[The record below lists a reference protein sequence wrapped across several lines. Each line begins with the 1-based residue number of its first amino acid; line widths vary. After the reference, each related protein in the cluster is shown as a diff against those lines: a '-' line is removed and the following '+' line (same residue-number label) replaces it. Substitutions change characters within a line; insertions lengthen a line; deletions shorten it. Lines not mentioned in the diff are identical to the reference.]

1 MLKALFENPK
11 ALVLAILVHV
21 VLLGVLLV
29 SIDWTSK
36 PPAARQVETVKAV
49 VVDESRVQAE
59 MEKLKKAEQKKKDD
73 EAARQKQL
81 KREAEAAKKKRQAEE
96 RKLADLKKKR
106 SEEAKKKEA
115 LAKQRKAEEQRLAK
129 LKQQEEVRKKEEAR
143 KKAEAQRKA
152 EQARRKRELQEQL
165 QAEAKAAQAAEIN
178 RYIALIRNKVSQ
190 SWLRPVGFQK
200 GLKCTVQVN
209 LIPSGDV
216 VNARVTVSSGN
227 PVFDRS
233 VLSAVHKASPL
244 PLPKDP
250 VLLNEM
256 RVINF
261 EFEPRA

>member
-36 PPAARQVETVKAV
+36 PPPARQVETVKAV
-49 VVDESRVQAE
+49 VVDETRVQAE

-73 EAARQKQL
+73 EAARQQKL
-81 KREAEAAKKKRQAEE
+81 RREAEAAKKKRLAEE
-96 RKLADLKKKR
+96 KRLKDLEQKKT
-106 SEEAKKKEA
+106 A
-115 LAKQRKAEEQRLAK
+115 LAKKAEAEEQRLAK
-129 LKQQEEVRKKEEAR
+129 LKQQEEARKREEAQRRKEEAR
-143 KKAEAQRKA
+143 RKAEAQRKA
-152 EQARRKRELQEQL
+152 EEARRKKELQEQL
-165 QAEAKAAQAAEIN
+165 QAEAEAARQAEIN

-190 SWLRPVGFQK
+190 NWLRPVGFQK

-209 LIPSGDV
+209 LIPGGDV
-216 VNARVTVSSGN
+216 VNAQVTVSSGN

-256 RVINF
+256 RIINF

>member
-11 ALVLAILVHV
+11 ALVMAILVHV

-36 PPAARQVETVKAV
+36 PPPATQVETVKAV

-73 EAARQKQL
+73 EAARQQKL
-81 KREAEAAKKKRQAEE
+81 RREAEVAKKKRQAEE
-96 RKLADLKKKR
+96 KRLKDLEQKKSALAKKAR
-106 SEEAKKKEA
+106 EEELRLAEAKKQREQEA
-115 LAKQRKAEEQRLAK
+115 KRQAEEK
-129 LKQQEEVRKKEEAR
+129 KKQAEEAR
-143 KKAEAQRKA
+143 RKQELAEK
-152 EQARRKRELQEQL
+152 ARRAKELQEQML
-165 QAEAKAAQAAEIN
+165 AEQQAARQTEIN

-190 SWLRPVGFQK
+190 NWLQLGFQK

-227 PVFDRS
+227 AQFDDS
-233 VLSAVHKASPL
+233 VLKAVHKASPL

-261 EFEPRA
+261 EFEPKA